1 MTQQARQW
9 LGRHALT
16 WLLLAQFAVIA
27 PHAAR
32 LPLWVDGIWL
42 GCAFWRVMVYQ
53 GRWAFPGRVAKLLLV
68 TGCIAGLRFS
78 YASLLG
84 LEVMVA
90 LLVAC
95 FSFKL
100 LEAATQREALLL
112 LFLGYFVAVTEFLF
126 EQGLGTVIYML
137 LPIALLT
144 AALIALHEAQ
154 QSIRFS
160 AQPLRTAAVMLA
172 QALPL
177 MLLLF
182 LVFPRFAPLWQV
194 PLQSGG
200 ARTGMSDEMAPGDV
214 AQLSLSDALAFR
226 VAFRGPVPP
235 HRELYWRGLVF
246 DDFDG
251 RRWRAGPIADWPA
264 RAGSAPAGPALD
276 YEVYIEPTF
285 QRWLYALQ
293 RPASVDSK
301 TLVTADYRLVAHDV
315 LREKTSY
322 RARAYPDA
330 PLDIELSGQ
339 LRRYEL
345 QLPPNGNPR
354 ARQWAR
360 QLRERHDDD
369 AGFIDAVLAHFGTEQ
384 FFYTL
389 RPPLLGEHSIDEFLF
404 DRRRGFCEHYAGS
417 FVFVLR
423 AAGIP
428 ARVVAGYQGG
438 EINPL
443 TGTVL
448 VHQFDAHAWA
458 EAWLVG
464 RGWVRFDPTAAVAPQ
479 RIEQGVESAL
489 ASGEFLAQSPLSL
502 NRYRTLGWLNTL
514 RLRSDELNYA
524 WTRWVVNYRDETQ
537 ADVLRGLLGEIS
549 PWRMA
554 LFLVGGGGAVL
565 LLVAGALL
573 GRQLLRER
581 PPLEQRYYARF
592 CQRLE
597 RAGFARPPGMAP
609 GDFARSVLA
618 ERPQWTDVRDI
629 TECFEA
635 LSYRKLTVAQ
645 KRRVLSRLKR
655 MIGKFSRRRWSDAH

>member
-1 MTQQARQW
+1 MTEARHW

-27 PHAAR
+27 PHALR
-32 LPLWVDGIWL
+32 VPVWVDAIWL
-42 GCAFWRVMVYQ
+42 GCACWRVMVYQ
-53 GRWAFPGRVAKLLLV
+53 GRWPFPGRAVKFLLV
-68 TGCIAGLRFS
+68 MGCIAGLRYS
-78 YASLLG
+78 YSSLLG

-112 LFLGYFVAVTEFLF
+112 LFLGYFVAITEFLF
-126 EQGLGTVIYML
+126 EQGLGTVLYML

-144 AALIALHEAQ
+144 AALVALHQPHPVA
-154 QSIRFS
+154 RFDWL
-160 AQPLRTAAVMLA
+160 PLRTAATMLA

-226 VAFRGPVPP
+226 VAFDGPVPP

-251 RRWRAGPIADWPA
+251 RRWRAGALAQFPQRDAIEPI
-264 RAGSAPAGPALD
+264 GPALD
-276 YEVYIEPTF
+276 YTVYIEPTF

-293 RPASVDSK
+293 RAASVDPK
-301 TLVTADYRLVAHDV
+301 TALTADHRLVARDV
-315 LREKTSY
+315 LREKMVY
-322 RARAYPDA
+322 RARSFPQA
-330 PLDIELSGQ
+330 PLDPVLSEQ
-339 LRRYEL
+339 IRRYEL
-345 QLPPNGNPR
+345 QLPRDGNSR
-354 ARQWAR
+354 TRRWAES
-360 QLRERHDDD
+360 LREQHDDD
-369 AGFIDAVLAHFGTEQ
+369 AAFIDAVLDFFRTEQ

-389 RPPLLGEHSIDEFLF
+389 RPPLLGEQAVDEFLF
-404 DRRRGFCEHYAGS
+404 GSRRGFCEHYAGS

-438 EINPL
+438 EVNPR

-458 EAWLVG
+458 EAWLQG
-464 RGWVRFDPTAAVAPQ
+464 RGWVRFDPTAAVSPL
-479 RIEQGVESAL
+479 RIERGVESAL
-489 ASGEFLAQSPLSL
+489 ATGEFLAQSPLSL
-502 NRYRTLGWLNTL
+502 NRYRTLGWLNRL
-514 RLRSDELNYA
+514 RLRGDELNYA

-549 PWRMA
+549 PWRIA
-554 LFLVGGGGAVL
+554 LFLVGGGAVVL
-565 LLVAGALL
+565 LIVAGALL
-573 GRQLLRER
+573 GRQVFGER
-581 PPLEQRYYARF
+581 LPSEQRLYARF
-592 CQRLE
+592 CRRLE
-597 RAGFARPPGMAP
+597 REGFTRPPGMAP
-609 GDFARSVLA
+609 GDFARRVLA
-618 ERPQWTDVRDI
+618 ERPQWREVREI

-635 LSYRKLTVAQ
+635 LSYRRLTALQ
-645 KRRVLSRLKR
+645 KKHLLARLKR
-655 MIGKFSRRRWSDAH
+655 MLRKFSRR